1 MALISIVVPCYNEEA
16 VLPFFHDKIIEV
28 TDGMTADSPELTFEF
43 LFINDGSADKTLS
56 VLKEYSESD
65 ERFKYVSFSRNFG
78 KESAIYAG
86 LQNAK
91 GEYVVLMD
99 ADLQHPPELLPDM
112 YKAVAEGGYDCAATR
127 RISRTGDNKVLSFF
141 SNSFYKINNAI
152 SPTSVISGAQDFRF
166 MKRRMVNA
174 ILSMSEY
181 SRFSKGIFAWVGF
194 DTRYIEV
201 KNVPRKAGK
210 TSWNFGKLL
219 SYSIDG
225 FTGFSTAP
233 LRLASFLGIA
243 SCFAAVIAAVIILI
257 RFIITGETSGGYY
270 TLLCTILL
278 LGGFQLLSIG
288 ILGEYLSKTYL
299 ETKHRPIYIVKE
311 SKL

>member
-1 MALISIVVPCYNEEA
+1 MALISVVVPCYNEEA
-16 VLPFFHDKIIEV
+16 VLPFFRDEILKVSDEMSERYP
-28 TDGMTADSPELTFEF
+28 DLSFEY
-43 LFINDGSADKTLS
+43 LFINDGSTDNTLEI
-56 VLKEYSESD
+56 LRDYSGYD
-65 ERFKYVSFSRNFG
+65 ERFKYVAFSRNFG

-86 LQNAK
+86 LQNAA

-99 ADLQHPPELLPDM
+99 ADLQHPPELLPEM
-112 YKAVAEGGYDCAATR
+112 YMVVTKDGFDCAATR
-127 RISRTGDNKVLSFF
+127 RISRAGDSKILSFF

-152 SPTSVISGAQDFRF
+152 SSTAVMSGAQDFRF

-194 DTRYIEV
+194 ATKYIEV
-201 KNVPRKAGK
+201 KNPPRRAGK
-210 TSWNFGKLL
+210 TKWNFGKLL

-233 LRLASFLGIA
+233 LRLASFLGVL
-243 SCFAAVIAAVIILI
+243 SCVAAVISTIFILLRYI
-257 RFIITGETSGGYY
+257 YTGETADGYY

-278 LGGFQLLSIG
+278 LGGLQLLSIG